1 MHHQQKS
8 HSEIGVINASTERL
22 AIERGEHNLSWTFA
36 CGGLDSLVRRATS
49 CRRLPEDLR
58 SASTLS
64 PLPAPS
70 GRGGRFVESASG
82 GWHLSWSKPK
92 GWLWDAIELILNQ
105 SFYGFLIFHAFGKK
119 CKLNYVWCT
128 QTDCWRAK
136 TYFSSV
142 FLETWLIYI
151 YIIFLNWDSCS
162 EKDGEQTQIS
172 QSCFLGVYIYNIY
185 RYDYIMI
192 YVNSKY
198 MFL

>member
-1 MHHQQKS
+1 MYHQQKS

-64 PLPAPS
+64 LSGAVGA
-70 GRGGRFVESASG
+70 GRGTICRSASG

-151 YIIFLNWDSCS
+151 CLYNLSELRFMFGKGWRTDSDLA
-162 EKDGEQTQIS
+162 EL
-172 QSCFLGVYIYNIY
+172 F
-185 RYDYIMI
+185 
-192 YVNSKY
+192 
-198 MFL
+198 F